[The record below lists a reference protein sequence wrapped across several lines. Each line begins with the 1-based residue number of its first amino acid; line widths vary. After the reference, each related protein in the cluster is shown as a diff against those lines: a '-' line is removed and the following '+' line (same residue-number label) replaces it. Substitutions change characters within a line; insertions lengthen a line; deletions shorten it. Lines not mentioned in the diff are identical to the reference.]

1 MDKQK
6 HRYRLYSETE
16 SFKVLYVNGF
26 RTRIYISRRRCREN
40 GKFWVEWRVYARDAI
55 GEFRVG
61 TGYTLAQARNIAI
74 TYYDTTTQGEKNH
87 G

>member
-6 HRYRLYSETE
+6 RRYCLYSETE
-16 SFKVLYVNGF
+16 SFKILYVDGF
-26 RTRIYISRRRCREN
+26 RTSTYITRRACREN
-40 GKFWVEWRVYARDAI
+40 GKFWVEWRVYSRDAI

-61 TGYTLAQARNIAI
+61 TGYTLPQAREIAI
-74 TYYDTTTQGEKNH
+74 NYHESNERKRNH